1 MNSQHFSNGK
11 ISHLG
16 VASVPGADL
25 RDLDLDATP
34 GASIDGETS
43 VQHIP
48 LVLEYNDAED
58 WYWRYGQERLY
69 GQFRPVPV
77 ADGPDPVDWSTLQRF
92 VTSYAW
98 IEGRWRFIL
107 DKPCWMLHAD
117 VVDRVVM
124 LYQGRKSYEEH
135 RGSGEVKSH
144 AEFLDLL
151 ERVVK
156 DVGDLLSHCEI
167 KTVEGKDGKQPYL
180 YVRHSVGEHV
190 RAWIPTLLHR
200 VLRWEGRDLPKLPVM
215 DAARSAKAFAYTM
228 GSLGDNADG
237 DGGEDEDTAGPVGS
251 ADNGDAGA
259 DDDGSESD
267 A

>member
-16 VASVPGADL
+16 VASVPGPDL
-25 RDLDLDATP
+25 RDLDLDGSP
-34 GASIDGETS
+34 DASIDGETS

-69 GQFRPVPV
+69 EQFRPV
-77 ADGPDPVDWSTLQRF
+77 DTDEGPKPVDWLTLHRF
-92 VTSYAW
+92 VSSYAW
-98 IEGRWRFIL
+98 IEGRWRFML
-107 DKPCWMLHAD
+107 DKPCWMLHSD

-135 RGSGEVKSH
+135 RSSGEVKSH
-144 AEFLDLL
+144 VEFLDLL

-167 KTVEGKDGKQPYL
+167 KTGAAQDGKQPYL

-190 RAWIPTLLHR
+190 RSWIPTLLHR
-200 VLRWEGRDLPKLPVM
+200 VISWEGMTLAKLPVM
-215 DAARSAKAFAYTM
+215 DAARGAKAFAYTM
-228 GSLGDNADG
+228 GSPGDSAAGDDCEDMAGPDEFSDSG
-237 DGGEDEDTAGPVGS
+237 DG
-251 ADNGDAGA
+251 GA

>member
-1 MNSQHFSNGK
+1 MNSQHFSAGQ

-16 VASVPGADL
+16 AAEVAGTNL
-25 RDLDLDATP
+25 RDLNLDGNPDA
-34 GASIDGETS
+34 ASDGETS

-58 WYWRYGQERLY
+58 WYWHYGKERLY
-69 GQFRPVPV
+69 GRLYPRAVKV
-77 ADGPDPVDWSTLQRF
+77 GETLVDWPSLHRF
-92 VTSYAW
+92 VSSYAW

-135 RGSGEVKSH
+135 RNSGEVKSH
-144 AEFLDLL
+144 VEFLDLL

-156 DVGDLLSHCEI
+156 DVGDLLSRCEI

-180 YVRHSVGEHV
+180 YVRHSADEYV
-190 RAWIPTLLHR
+190 RRWIPTVLHQ
-200 VLRWEGRDLPKLPVM
+200 VIRWDGIDLATSPVM
-215 DAARSAKAFAYTM
+215 DAARGDAAGTYTM
-228 GSLGDNADG
+228 GSLGEGPARSGCEDIAGPDEFSDIGDADAEG
-237 DGGEDEDTAGPVGS
+237 DGC
-251 ADNGDAGA
+251 
-259 DDDGSESD
+259 ESD